1 MATLHPMS
9 AVSPT
14 FQLHNVSSGDARFS
28 SGALTLDTL
37 RAVRNLRFE
46 AADLERVLATDRDT
60 VQRVLHHELELRPDT
75 PTGAHALRLVRLN
88 RALGDVFG
96 AQHRVQE
103 WLSTWNG
110 ELEGRPGDLIHTAP
124 GLERVLAHI
133 ESHAKDFAW

>member
-1 MATLHPMS
+1 MGSLNRS
-9 AVSPT
+9 
-14 FQLHNVSSGDARFS
+14 FQLHNVQSGDARFS

-46 AADLERVLATDRDT
+46 PDDLQRVLATDRET
-60 VQRVLHHELELRPDT
+60 VDRVLHHEQELVPDSH
-75 PTGAHALRLVRLN
+75 TGEYALRLVRLN

-103 WLSTWNG
+103 WLSTYHA
-110 ELEGRPGDLIHTAP
+110 ELDGRPGDLIHTAI

>member
-1 MATLHPMS
+1 MGSLNRSFDLHD
-9 AVSPT
+9 VR
-14 FQLHNVSSGDARFS
+14 SGDARFS

-37 RAVRNLRFE
+37 RAVRNLHFG
-46 AADLERVLATDRDT
+46 ADDLERVLATDRET
-60 VQRVLHHELELRPDT
+60 VERVLHRKQELRPDSDA
-75 PTGAHALRLVRLN
+75 GMHALRLVRLN

-103 WLSTWNG
+103 WLSTWNA
-110 ELEGRPGDLIHTAP
+110 ELDGRPGDLIHTAA

>member
-1 MATLHPMS
+1 MGSLNRS
-9 AVSPT
+9 Y
-14 FQLHNVSSGDARFS
+14 QLHDVRSGDARFS

-37 RAVRNLRFE
+37 RAVRNLRF
-46 AADLERVLATDRDT
+46 APDDLQRVLATDPDT
-60 VQRVLHHELELRPDT
+60 VQRVLHHEQEILPGSD
-75 PTGAHALRLVRLN
+75 TGAHALRLVRLN

-103 WLSTWNG
+103 WLSTYHS
-110 ELEGRPGDLIHTAP
+110 ELDGRPGDLIHTAI

>member
-1 MATLHPMS
+1 MGSLDRSFHLHD
-9 AVSPT
+9 VR
-14 FQLHNVSSGDARFS
+14 SGDARFS

-37 RAVRNLRFE
+37 RAVRNLCFAPE
-46 AADLERVLATDRDT
+46 DLQRVLATDRDT
-60 VQRVLHHELELRPDT
+60 VERMLHHELELRPESS
-75 PTGAHALRLVRLN
+75 TGVHALRLVRLN

-103 WLSTWNG
+103 WLSSWNA
-110 ELEGRPGDLIHTAP
+110 ELEARPGDLIHTAP